1 MDLDDLDRSLL
12 RLLVEEPRAGSREY
26 ARVLGVARGTV
37 LSRIARLERGRA
49 VSGYAAH
56 LSPSA
61 IGFPVLAFIH
71 LHLTQGRLDD
81 VAARLADLPEVLEA
95 HSMTGEGDM
104 LCRVVTRDH
113 AHLEHVVQHLL
124 AIPGVVRTQTEI
136 ALRERVPYRILP
148 LLQHDH

>member
-37 LSRIARLERGRA
+37 L
-49 VSGYAAH
+49 
-56 LSPSA
+56 SA

-136 ALRERVPYRILP
+136 ALRERVPYRVLP